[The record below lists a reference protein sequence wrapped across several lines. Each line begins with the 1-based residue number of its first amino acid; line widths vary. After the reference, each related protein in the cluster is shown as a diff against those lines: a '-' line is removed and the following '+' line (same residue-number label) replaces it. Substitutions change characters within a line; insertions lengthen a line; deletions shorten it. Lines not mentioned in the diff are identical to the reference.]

1 MAEQI
6 LIRNLPEGTKS
17 ALRARAQQHGR
28 SLEAEARLILAA
40 AVEASHATMVDLL
53 GTSDGADITFD
64 PERLGLIARSTEL

>member
-40 AVEASHATMVDLL
+40 AVEASNATMVDLL
-53 GTSDGADITFD
+53 GTSDADITFD
-64 PERLGLIARSTEL
+64 PQRLGLTARSTEL